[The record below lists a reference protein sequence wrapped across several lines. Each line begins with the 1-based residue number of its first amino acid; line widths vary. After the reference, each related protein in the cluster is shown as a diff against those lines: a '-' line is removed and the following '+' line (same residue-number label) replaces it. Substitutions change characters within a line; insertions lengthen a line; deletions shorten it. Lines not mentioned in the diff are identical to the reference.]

1 MHRRAFLGMTAA
13 ASMRVTGANN
23 RVRAGL
29 IGSGLRSQY
38 LTGKFVEF
46 GAEVAASVRYGKA
59 IIVVPMTS
67 LAPVLTI
74 VLSLAM
80 YQVIP
85 NAVLVAGMVLAC
97 IA

>member
-46 GAEVAASVRYGKA
+46 GAEVAAVCDVYQPNLAAAWRGPKRRAMPHFGPGYAPRYTA
-59 IIVVPMTS
+59 
-67 LAPVLTI
+67 
-74 VLSLAM
+74 
-80 YQVIP
+80 
-85 NAVLVAGMVLAC
+85 
-97 IA
+97 